1 MQDKESGKW
10 ELVMKD
16 EIDSLIRNQTWE
28 LTKLH
33 VGKKALCNK
42 WFYGVNI
49 KDDNNKRFNARLVMK
64 GFQQQKKGIDTHS
77 KVPYAS
83 TIESL
88 IYVMVCTKSY
98 IIHAVELW
106 VDT

>member
-1 MQDKESGKW
+1 
-10 ELVMKD
+10 
-16 EIDSLIRNQTWE
+16 
-28 LTKLH
+28 
-33 VGKKALCNK
+33 
-42 WFYGVNI
+42 
-49 KDDNNKRFNARLVMK
+49 MK

-98 IIHAVELW
+98 IIHAVEL
-106 VDT
+106 